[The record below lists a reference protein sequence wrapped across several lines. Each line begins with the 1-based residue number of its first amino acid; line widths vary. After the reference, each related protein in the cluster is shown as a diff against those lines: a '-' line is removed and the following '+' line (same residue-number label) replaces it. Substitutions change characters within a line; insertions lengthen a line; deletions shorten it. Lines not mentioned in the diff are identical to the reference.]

1 MEKNINHITE
11 ELMMRY
17 VENNLSDQEKEEF
30 EDILSKNEYLR
41 KRVSALKD
49 IVISQPLESP
59 SLDTHNDL
67 LRKLNIDTSEPSK
80 EFDGLSYFDKIV
92 DKLIGRPI
100 LLASSISCLVIIFM
114 VLSANNASTLDAN
127 EINQSITLKKTDQEK
142 SEMADEGVEADKDKD
157 KKADF

>member
-41 KRVSALKD
+41 KRVSALED

-67 LRKLNIDTSEPSK
+67 LRKLNIDTGEPSK
-80 EFDGLSYFDKIV
+80 EFDGLSYFDKIIE
-92 DKLIGRPI
+92 KLIGRPI